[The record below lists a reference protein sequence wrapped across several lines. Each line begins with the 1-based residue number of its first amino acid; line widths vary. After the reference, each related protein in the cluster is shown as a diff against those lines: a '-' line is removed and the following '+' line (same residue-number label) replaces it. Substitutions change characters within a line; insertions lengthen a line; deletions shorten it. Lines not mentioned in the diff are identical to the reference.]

1 MFIFE
6 MQRQTQKN
14 IMHIGEYYR
23 QKLIEYKESLPA
35 KKKTVGMEEL
45 ARKVGCTVVTLYNIE
60 RGMGYTVDTLQG
72 LIDNLPKSENG
83 AGQAENLPVL

>member
-1 MFIFE
+1 MK
-6 MQRQTQKN
+6 RQTKRN
-14 IMHIGEYYR
+14 KMDIGEYYR

-35 KKKTVGMEEL
+35 KKKTAGMEEL

-72 LIDNLPKSENG
+72 LIENLPKSESG
-83 AGQAENLPVL
+83 AGWPEKRPVL